1 MKACIKNLS
10 SYLPENVLTN
20 YDLEKKLDTNN
31 DWIVTRTGI
40 EERRIADK
48 NESSANMAIKAVK
61 KLIEKNENISD
72 ADAVIVATSTKSY
85 TFPSTAGLIQK
96 EFNIKNSCLAFD
108 ISAACSGYIY
118 ALNTAASLVE
128 SGECKKVLI
137 VATEKCSDI
146 INWEDR
152 STAILFGDGVSVAL
166 IETREDNDSGVII
179 ATDIGSE
186 PNDEILIVKGGGS
199 AEPITEKNVEDKL
212 NSISMEGTEV
222 FKKAVTTFDETIRKT
237 VKSANLELND
247 LNLIITHQA
256 NTRIMNAVAKKLGL
270 DDSKFY
276 VNIQKYGNTS
286 AASVGIAFTE
296 AFEKN
301 AIKKG
306 DYVLLTAFGA
316 GLTWG
321 STLIKF

>member
-1 MKACIKNLS
+1 MKAYIKNLS

-152 STAILFGDGVSVAL
+152 STAILFGDGVSAAL
-166 IETREDNDSGVII
+166 IEAREDDESGVII

-247 LNLIITHQA
+247 LSLIITHQA

>member
-1 MKACIKNLS
+1 MIYQLLA
-10 SYLPENVLTN
+10 
-20 YDLEKKLDTNN
+20 LD
-31 DWIVTRTGI
+31 
-40 EERRIADK
+40 
-48 NESSANMAIKAVK
+48 
-61 KLIEKNENISD
+61 
-72 ADAVIVATSTKSY
+72 
-85 TFPSTAGLIQK
+85 
-96 EFNIKNSCLAFD
+96 
-108 ISAACSGYIY
+108 IY

-152 STAILFGDGVSVAL
+152 STAILFGDGVSAAL
-166 IETREDNDSGVII
+166 IEAREDDESGVII

>member
-152 STAILFGDGVSVAL
+152 STAILFGDGVSAAL
-166 IETREDNDSGVII
+166 IEAREDDESGVII

-237 VKSANLELND
+237 VKSANLELSD

-321 STLIKF
+321 SILIKF

>member
-1 MKACIKNLS
+1 MKAYIKNLS
-10 SYLPENVLTN
+10 SYLPENILTN

-48 NESSANMAIKAVK
+48 NESSDNMAIKAVK

-237 VKSANLELND
+237 VKSANLELSD

>member
-10 SYLPENVLTN
+10 SYLPENILTN

-152 STAILFGDGVSVAL
+152 STAILFGDGVSAAL
-166 IETREDNDSGVII
+166 IDAREDDESGVII

-237 VKSANLELND
+237 VKSANLELSD

-256 NTRIMNAVAKKLGL
+256 NTRIMNAVAKKLCL

>member
-1 MKACIKNLS
+1 MKASIKYLS
-10 SYLPENVLTN
+10 SYLPENVITN

-31 DWIVTRTGI
+31 DWIVSRTGI

-48 NESSANMAIKAVK
+48 QESTGDMAVKAVS
-61 KLIEKNENISD
+61 KLKDKGAVIED

-96 EFNIKNSCLAFD
+96 AFNIKNSCLAFD

-118 ALNTAASLVE
+118 ALNTAASLIE

-137 VATEKCSDI
+137 IAAEKCSDI
-146 INWEDR
+146 LNWEDR
-152 STAILFGDGVSVAL
+152 TTAILFGDGVSSAL
-166 IETREDNDSGVII
+166 LEASSDDSKGII
-179 ATDIGSE
+179 STDIGSE

-199 AEPITEKNVEDKL
+199 VNPITEENVED
-212 NSISMEGTEV
+212 NTNTITMAGTEV
-222 FKKAVTTFDETIRKT
+222 FKKAVKTFDETINKT
-237 VKSANLELND
+237 VKNAD
-247 LNLIITHQA
+247 LDLKDLSLIITHQA
-256 NTRIMNAVAKKLGL
+256 NTRIMNAVAKTLGL
-270 DDSKFY
+270 NDNKFY
-276 VNIQKYGNTS
+276 INIQKYGNTS

-296 AFEKN
+296 AFESGT
-301 AIKKG
+301 IKED

>member
-1 MKACIKNLS
+1 MKASIKYLS
-10 SYLPENVLTN
+10 SYLPENVMTN

-31 DWIVTRTGI
+31 DWIVSRTGI

-48 NESSANMAIKAVK
+48 KESTGDMAVKAVS
-61 KLIEKNENISD
+61 KLKDKGAVIED

-85 TFPSTAGLIQK
+85 TFPSTAGLVQK
-96 EFNIKNSCLAFD
+96 AFNIKNSCLAFD

-118 ALNTAASLVE
+118 ALNTAASLIE

-137 VATEKCSDI
+137 VAAEKCSDI
-146 INWEDR
+146 LNWEDR
-152 STAILFGDGVSVAL
+152 TTAILFGDGVSSAL
-166 IETREDNDSGVII
+166 LEASSDDSKGII
-179 ATDIGSE
+179 STDIGSE

-199 AEPITEKNVEDKL
+199 VNPITEENVED
-212 NSISMEGTEV
+212 NTNTITMAGTEV
-222 FKKAVTTFDETIRKT
+222 FKKAVKTFDETINKT
-237 VKSANLELND
+237 VKNADLELKD
-247 LNLIITHQA
+247 LSLIITHQA
-256 NTRIMNAVAKKLGL
+256 NTRIMNAVAKTLGL
-270 DDSKFY
+270 NDDKFY
-276 VNIQKYGNTS
+276 INIQKYGNTS

-296 AFEKN
+296 AFESN
-301 AIKKG
+301 AIKDG

>member
-1 MKACIKNLS
+1 MKASIKYLS
-10 SYLPENVLTN
+10 SYLPKNIMTN

-31 DWIVTRTGI
+31 DWIVARTGI
-40 EERRIADK
+40 EERRIADEK
-48 NESSANMAIKAVK
+48 ESSGDMAIKAV
-61 KLIEKNENISD
+61 ENLKSKGAVVED
-72 ADAVIVATSTKSY
+72 ADAIIVATSTKSY

-96 EFNIKNSCLAFD
+96 AFNVKNSCLAFD

-118 ALNTAASLVE
+118 ALNTAASLIE

-137 VATEKCSDI
+137 VAAEKCSDLL
-146 INWEDR
+146 NWDDR
-152 STAILFGDGVSVAL
+152 TTAILFGDGVSTAL
-166 IETREDNDSGVII
+166 LEASSDDNKGII
-179 ATDIGSE
+179 STDIGSE

-199 AEPITEKNVEDKL
+199 VNPITEENVED
-212 NSISMEGTEV
+212 NTNTIFMAGTEV
-222 FKKAVTTFDETIRKT
+222 FKKAVKTFDETINKT
-237 VKSANLELND
+237 VKAADLGLND
-247 LNLIITHQA
+247 LSIIITHQA
-256 NTRIMNAVAKKLGL
+256 NTRIMNAVAKSLGL
-270 DDSKFY
+270 SDDKFY

-296 AFEKN
+296 AFESGAVKE
-301 AIKKG
+301 G

>member
-1 MKACIKNLS
+1 MKAYIKNLS
-10 SYLPENVLTN
+10 SYLPENILTN

-118 ALNTAASLVE
+118 ALNTAASLIE

-166 IETREDNDSGVII
+166 IETREDDESGVII

-237 VKSANLELND
+237 VKSANLELSD

>member
-1 MKACIKNLS
+1 MKASIKYLS
-10 SYLPENVLTN
+10 SYLPENVMTN

-31 DWIVTRTGI
+31 DWIVSRTGI

-48 NESSANMAIKAVK
+48 KESTGDMAVKAVS
-61 KLIEKNENISD
+61 KLKDKGAVIED

-85 TFPSTAGLIQK
+85 TFPSTAGLVQK
-96 EFNIKNSCLAFD
+96 AFNIKNSCLAFD

-118 ALNTAASLVE
+118 ALNTAASLIE

-137 VATEKCSDI
+137 VAAEKCSDI
-146 INWEDR
+146 LNWEDR
-152 STAILFGDGVSVAL
+152 TTAILFGDGVSSAL
-166 IETREDNDSGVII
+166 LEASSDDSKGII
-179 ATDIGSE
+179 STDIGSE

-199 AEPITEKNVEDKL
+199 VNPITEENVED
-212 NSISMEGTEV
+212 NTNTITMAGTEV
-222 FKKAVTTFDETIRKT
+222 FKKAVKTFDETINKT
-237 VKSANLELND
+237 VKNADLELKD
-247 LNLIITHQA
+247 LSLIITHQA
-256 NTRIMNAVAKKLGL
+256 NTRIMNAVAKTLGL
-270 DDSKFY
+270 NDDKFY
-276 VNIQKYGNTS
+276 INIQKYGNTS

-296 AFEKN
+296 AFESN
-301 AIKKG
+301 AIKEG

>member
-1 MKACIKNLS
+1 MKAYIKNLS
-10 SYLPENVLTN
+10 SYLPENILTN

-152 STAILFGDGVSVAL
+152 STAILFGDGVSAAL
-166 IETREDNDSGVII
+166 IESREDDESGVII

-270 DDSKFY
+270 DNSKFY

>member
-10 SYLPENVLTN
+10 SYLPENILTN

-118 ALNTAASLVE
+118 ALNTAASLIE

-247 LNLIITHQA
+247 LSLIITHQA
-256 NTRIMNAVAKKLGL
+256 NTRIMNAVAKKLCL

>member
-10 SYLPENVLTN
+10 SYLPENILTN

-48 NESSANMAIKAVK
+48 NESSANMAIKAIK
-61 KLIEKNENISD
+61 KLIEKKEKIDD

-118 ALNTAASLVE
+118 ALNTATSLVE

-137 VATEKCSDI
+137 VAAEKCSDI

-152 STAILFGDGVSVAL
+152 STAILFGDGVSAAL
-166 IETREDNDSGVII
+166 IEAREDNDSGVII

-212 NSISMEGTEV
+212 NSITMEGTEV

-237 VKSANLELND
+237 VKSANLELSD

-256 NTRIMNAVAKKLGL
+256 NTRIMNAVAKKLGF

-296 AFEKN
+296 AFENN

>member
-48 NESSANMAIKAVK
+48 NESSGNMAIKAVK

-152 STAILFGDGVSVAL
+152 STAILFGDGVSAAL
-166 IETREDNDSGVII
+166 IEAREYDESGVII

-237 VKSANLELND
+237 VKSANLELSD

>member
-118 ALNTAASLVE
+118 ALNTAASLIE

-152 STAILFGDGVSVAL
+152 STAILFGDGVSAAL
-166 IETREDNDSGVII
+166 IESREDDESGIII

-237 VKSANLELND
+237 VKSANLELSD

>member
-152 STAILFGDGVSVAL
+152 STAILFGDGVSAAL
-166 IETREDNDSGVII
+166 IEAREYDESGVII

-237 VKSANLELND
+237 AKSANLELSD

>member
-48 NESSANMAIKAVK
+48 NESSGNMAIKAVK

-152 STAILFGDGVSVAL
+152 STAILFGDGVSAAL
-166 IETREDNDSGVII
+166 IESREDDESGVII

>member
-1 MKACIKNLS
+1 MKASIKYLS
-10 SYLPENVLTN
+10 SYLPENVMTN

-31 DWIVTRTGI
+31 DWIVSRTGI

-48 NESSANMAIKAVK
+48 KESTGDMAVKAVS
-61 KLIEKNENISD
+61 KLKDKGAVIED

-96 EFNIKNSCLAFD
+96 AFNIKNSCLAFD

-118 ALNTAASLVE
+118 ALNTAASLIE

-137 VATEKCSDI
+137 IAAEKCSDI
-146 INWEDR
+146 LNWEDR
-152 STAILFGDGVSVAL
+152 TTAILFGDGVSSAL
-166 IETREDNDSGVII
+166 LEASSDDSKGII
-179 ATDIGSE
+179 STDIGSE

-199 AEPITEKNVEDKL
+199 VNPITEENVED
-212 NSISMEGTEV
+212 NTNTISMAGTEV
-222 FKKAVTTFDETIRKT
+222 FKKAVKTFDETINKT
-237 VKSANLELND
+237 VKDVNLELKD
-247 LNLIITHQA
+247 LSVIITHQA
-256 NTRIMNAVAKKLGL
+256 NTRIMNAVAKSLGL
-270 DDSKFY
+270 EDNKFY
-276 VNIQKYGNTS
+276 INIQKYGNTS

-296 AFEKN
+296 AFESGT
-301 AIKKG
+301 IKED

>member
-152 STAILFGDGVSVAL
+152 STAILFGDGVSAAL
-166 IETREDNDSGVII
+166 IETREDDESGVII

-237 VKSANLELND
+237 VKSANLELSD

>member
-152 STAILFGDGVSVAL
+152 STAILFGDGVSAAL
-166 IETREDNDSGVII
+166 IEAREEDESGAII

>member
-10 SYLPENVLTN
+10 SYLPENILTN

-118 ALNTAASLVE
+118 ALNTAASLIE

>member
-10 SYLPENVLTN
+10 SYLPENILTN

-152 STAILFGDGVSVAL
+152 STAILFGDGVSAAL
-166 IETREDNDSGVII
+166 IEAREDDESGVII

>member
-10 SYLPENVLTN
+10 SYLPENILTN

-48 NESSANMAIKAVK
+48 NESSASMAIKAVK
-61 KLIEKNENISD
+61 KLIEKNENMSD

-146 INWEDR
+146 VNWEDR
-152 STAILFGDGVSVAL
+152 STAILFGDGVSAAL
-166 IETREDNDSGVII
+166 IEAREDNDSGVII

-212 NSISMEGTEV
+212 NSITMEGTEV

-256 NTRIMNAVAKKLGL
+256 NTRIMNAVSKKLGL
-270 DDSKFY
+270 NDSKFY

>member
-48 NESSANMAIKAVK
+48 NESSDNMAIKAVK

-85 TFPSTAGLIQK
+85 TFPSTAGLIQR

-152 STAILFGDGVSVAL
+152 STAILFGDGVSAAL
-166 IETREDNDSGVII
+166 IEAREDDESGVII

-237 VKSANLELND
+237 VKSANLELSD

>member
-1 MKACIKNLS
+1 MKANIKYLS

-20 YDLEKKLDTNN
+20 YDLEKTLDTNN
-31 DWIVTRTGI
+31 DWIVSRTGI

-48 NESSANMAIKAVK
+48 NESSGDMAIKSVENLKEKGAV
-61 KLIEKNENISD
+61 IED
-72 ADAVIVATSTKSY
+72 ADAIIVATSTKSY

-96 EFNIKNSCLAFD
+96 AFNIKNSCLAFD

-118 ALNTAASLVE
+118 ALNTAASLIE

-137 VATEKCSDI
+137 VAAEKCSDI
-146 INWEDR
+146 LNWDDR
-152 STAILFGDGVSVAL
+152 GTAILFGDGVSAAL
-166 IETREDNDSGVII
+166 LEAEDTNKGII
-179 ATDIGSE
+179 STDIGAES
-186 PNDEILIVKGGGS
+186 NDEILIVKGGGS
-199 AEPITEKNVEDKL
+199 VSPITEENVENKT
-212 NSISMEGTEV
+212 NTIQMAGTEV
-222 FKKAVTTFDETIRKT
+222 FKKAVKTFDDTINKT
-237 VKSANLELND
+237 VKNANLELKD
-247 LNLIITHQA
+247 LSLIITHQA
-256 NTRIMNAVAKKLGL
+256 NTRIMNAVAKNLGL
-270 DDSKFY
+270 GDDKFY

-296 AFEKN
+296 AFESGT
-301 AIKKG
+301 IKSG

>member
-10 SYLPENVLTN
+10 SYLPENILTN

>member
-1 MKACIKNLS
+1 MKAYIKNLS

-152 STAILFGDGVSVAL
+152 STAILFGDGVSAAL
-166 IETREDNDSGVII
+166 IEAREDDESGVII

-256 NTRIMNAVAKKLGL
+256 NTRIMNAVSKKLGL

-276 VNIQKYGNTS
+276 INIQKYGNTS

>member
-152 STAILFGDGVSVAL
+152 STAILFGDGVSAAL
-166 IETREDNDSGVII
+166 IEAREDDESGVII

-237 VKSANLELND
+237 VKSANLELSD

>member
-1 MKACIKNLS
+1 MKASIKYLS
-10 SYLPENVLTN
+10 SYLPKNVITN

-31 DWIVTRTGI
+31 DWIVLRTGI

-48 NESSANMAIKAVK
+48 QESTGDMAVKAVS
-61 KLIEKNENISD
+61 KLKEKGAVIED

-96 EFNIKNSCLAFD
+96 AFNIKNSCLAFD

-118 ALNTAASLVE
+118 ALNTAASLIE

-137 VATEKCSDI
+137 IAAEKCSDI
-146 INWEDR
+146 LNWEDR
-152 STAILFGDGVSVAL
+152 TTAILFGDGVSSAL
-166 IETREDNDSGVII
+166 LEASEDDSKGIVS
-179 ATDIGSE
+179 TDIGSE
-186 PNDEILIVKGGGS
+186 PNEEILIVKGGGS
-199 AEPITEKNVEDKL
+199 VNPITEENVED
-212 NSISMEGTEV
+212 NTNTISMAGTEV
-222 FKKAVTTFDETIRKT
+222 FKKAVKTFDETINKT
-237 VKSANLELND
+237 VKDVNLELKD
-247 LNLIITHQA
+247 LSVIITHQA
-256 NTRIMNAVAKKLGL
+256 NTRIMNAVAKSLGL
-270 DDSKFY
+270 EDNKFY
-276 VNIQKYGNTS
+276 INIQKYGNTS

-296 AFEKN
+296 AFESGT
-301 AIKKG
+301 IKED

>member
-1 MKACIKNLS
+1 MKASIKYLS
-10 SYLPENVLTN
+10 SYLPENVITN

-31 DWIVTRTGI
+31 DWIVSRTGI

-48 NESSANMAIKAVK
+48 QESTGDMAVKAVS
-61 KLIEKNENISD
+61 KLKEKGAVIED

-96 EFNIKNSCLAFD
+96 AFNIKNSCLAFD

-118 ALNTAASLVE
+118 ALNTAASLIE

-137 VATEKCSDI
+137 IAAEKCSDI
-146 INWEDR
+146 LNWEDR
-152 STAILFGDGVSVAL
+152 TTAILLGDGVSSAL
-166 IETREDNDSGVII
+166 LEASSDDSKGII
-179 ATDIGSE
+179 STDIGSE

-199 AEPITEKNVEDKL
+199 VNPITEENVED
-212 NSISMEGTEV
+212 NTNTITMAGTEV
-222 FKKAVTTFDETIRKT
+222 FKKAVKTFDETINKT
-237 VKSANLELND
+237 VKNAD
-247 LNLIITHQA
+247 LDLKDLSLIITHQA
-256 NTRIMNAVAKKLGL
+256 NTRIMNAVAKTLGL
-270 DDSKFY
+270 NDNKFY
-276 VNIQKYGNTS
+276 INIQKYGNTS

-296 AFEKN
+296 AFESGT
-301 AIKKG
+301 IKED

>member
-152 STAILFGDGVSVAL
+152 STAILFGDGVSAAL
-166 IETREDNDSGVII
+166 IEAREDDESGVII

-247 LNLIITHQA
+247 LSLIITHQA
-256 NTRIMNAVAKKLGL
+256 NTRIMNAVAKKLCL

>member
-118 ALNTAASLVE
+118 ALNTAASLIE

-152 STAILFGDGVSVAL
+152 STAILFGDGVSAAL
-166 IETREDNDSGVII
+166 IDAREDDESGVII

-237 VKSANLELND
+237 VKSANLELSD